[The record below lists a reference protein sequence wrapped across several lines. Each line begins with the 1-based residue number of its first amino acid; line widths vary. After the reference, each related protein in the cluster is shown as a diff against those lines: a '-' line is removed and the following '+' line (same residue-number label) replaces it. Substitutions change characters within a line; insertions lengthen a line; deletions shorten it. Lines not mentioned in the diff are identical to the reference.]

1 MRIVKRHAGGPEN
14 QVINFFR
21 PYYLQISDMMLE
33 RKFLNKYSIFQ
44 ILKIYYQ
51 VLHVFLNA

>member
-21 PYYLQISDMMLE
+21 PYQISYPGRRRTGNPGFHL
-33 RKFLNKYSIFQ
+33 S
-44 ILKIYYQ
+44 
-51 VLHVFLNA
+51 

>member
-21 PYYLQISDMMLE
+21 PYFSFNDIKNFVQLP
-33 RKFLNKYSIFQ
+33 
-44 ILKIYYQ
+44 
-51 VLHVFLNA
+51 

>member
-21 PYYLQISDMMLE
+21 PNCFIIL
-33 RKFLNKYSIFQ
+33 FLKNKALIF
-44 ILKIYYQ
+44 IDIVVVRYIYRPSGY
-51 VLHVFLNA
+51 H

>member
-21 PYYLQISDMMLE
+21 PNAYLSKHILSIIFTDML
-33 RKFLNKYSIFQ
+33 S
-44 ILKIYYQ
+44 
-51 VLHVFLNA
+51 

>member
-21 PYYLQISDMMLE
+21 PKDIYVDFKSGQEL
-33 RKFLNKYSIFQ
+33 IFH
-44 ILKIYYQ
+44 IEGGTHIVRIFFSAL
-51 VLHVFLNA
+51 A

>member
-21 PYYLQISDMMLE
+21 PNKMGLE
-33 RKFLNKYSIFQ
+33 ESESECKENIIQ
-44 ILKIYYQ
+44 M
-51 VLHVFLNA
+51 H

>member
-21 PYYLQISDMMLE
+21 PYGNTDE
-33 RKFLNKYSIFQ
+33 
-44 ILKIYYQ
+44 KIR
-51 VLHVFLNA
+51 LGM